1 MKCPCKDC
9 DRKGCGEYHGKCEPY
24 QAFVRE
30 REKENAYR
38 CMRTATAY
46 SDHPGKRYAIRKK
59 MKESIK

>member
-9 DRKGCGEYHGKCEPY
+9 DRKCCGEYHGKCEPY

-30 REKENAYR
+30 REKENAER